1 MYDEDSDED
10 WFDHFSFLFAV
21 GDDAPFPH
29 SVFART
35 VDDAHVV
42 MEVLV
47 RWAEA

>member
-1 MYDEDSDED
+1 MYDADGEEIV
-10 WFDHFSFLFAV
+10 FDYFSFLFAV
-21 GDDAPFPH
+21 GDDAPVPH